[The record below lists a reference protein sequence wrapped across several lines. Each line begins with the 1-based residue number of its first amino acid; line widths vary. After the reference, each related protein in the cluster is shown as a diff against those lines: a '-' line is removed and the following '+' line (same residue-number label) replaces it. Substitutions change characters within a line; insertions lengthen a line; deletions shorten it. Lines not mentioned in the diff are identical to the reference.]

1 MTSEI
6 TTLYSSR
13 DNRVIITIKPGV
25 EQVKY
30 SDHDLIRVRAI
41 CMLVVNLVVVLTIH
55 KLHAS
60 RWRGVLQAQEQ
71 AVEEH
76 LRQRDPRL
84 PSLTVLNKF

>member
-1 MTSEI
+1 MLNYSFQLKITFEI

-55 KLHAS
+55 K
-60 RWRGVLQAQEQ
+60 
-71 AVEEH
+71 
-76 LRQRDPRL
+76 
-84 PSLTVLNKF
+84 

>member
-41 CMLVVNLVVVLTIH
+41 GSSDGDSHNGG
-55 KLHAS
+55 S
-60 RWRGVLQAQEQ
+60 P
-71 AVEEH
+71 
-76 LRQRDPRL
+76 LRPGISD
-84 PSLTVLNKF
+84 SLGIGD

>member
-30 SDHDLIRVRAI
+30 SENDLIRVRTI
-41 CMLVVNLVVVLTIH
+41 FMLVANLVVVLTIH

-60 RWRGVLQAQEQ
+60 R
-71 AVEEH
+71 
-76 LRQRDPRL
+76 
-84 PSLTVLNKF
+84 